1 VFGCVT
7 AVLAHVQTRGE
18 MLNAVNV
25 PFQFGI
31 FLNTV
36 KYIPCVGVSQYFEE
50 GPGSAEAYSTVTMP
64 IKRKKMTLDAAWQ

>member
-1 VFGCVT
+1 
-7 AVLAHVQTRGE
+7 
-18 MLNAVNV
+18 MLNGVDVLSSLA
-25 PFQFGI
+25 F